1 MTTVTGLKMER
12 VTCPKDG
19 CGWFQRVT
27 TDFPAAEAN
36 EAVKIHMFGA
46 HDLQFGGS
54 IAQYAA
60 SVNQTLDLL
69 REQSASSRPPPAAR
83 MEAATR
89 PTCKEGMSLTEWRSF
104 LHSWKLY
111 KLSTRLTADQETV
124 QLWATMSPSVMKSLT
139 NQGHSL
145 EDSDSADELMKHIKK
160 FCCQGHN
167 IIVERQKFLTITQH
181 AGEKFAKYLARLKG
195 QAEFADFTLECGKD
209 TQCCAQEE
217 GVKGCT
223 SSPGSEG
230 LIFSY
235 ANDMIASQAI
245 RGLAS
250 AEQQREVLK
259 IMVKDGLTKIELPW
273 LTTFIT
279 TLEESGEAAKSLGGG
294 AEVNGV
300 SGHRQNR
307 NNQRQGGNQG
317 GN

>member
-1 MTTVTGLKMER
+1 MAPAETKDQAISQGSGETEKDQVRVPGAGMER

-46 HDLQFGGS
+46 HDLQMGGS
-54 IAQYAA
+54 MAQYAD

-69 REQSASSRPPPAAR
+69 RAQSASPRPPPAAR
-83 MEAATR
+83 LEAATR

-111 KLSTRLTADQETV
+111 KLSTRLTQDQETV
-124 QLWATMSPSVMKSLT
+124 QLWATMSPSVTKSLT

-145 EDSDSADELMKHIKK
+145 EDPGSADELMKHIKK

-181 AGEKFAKYLARLKG
+181 AGEKFTKYLARLTG

-209 TQCCAQEE
+209 TQCCAQKE

-223 SSPGSEG
+223 
-230 LIFSY
+230 
-235 ANDMIASQAI
+235 
-245 RGLAS
+245 
-250 AEQQREVLK
+250 
-259 IMVKDGLTKIELPW
+259 
-273 LTTFIT
+273 
-279 TLEESGEAAKSLGGG
+279 
-294 AEVNGV
+294 
-300 SGHRQNR
+300 
-307 NNQRQGGNQG
+307 
-317 GN
+317 